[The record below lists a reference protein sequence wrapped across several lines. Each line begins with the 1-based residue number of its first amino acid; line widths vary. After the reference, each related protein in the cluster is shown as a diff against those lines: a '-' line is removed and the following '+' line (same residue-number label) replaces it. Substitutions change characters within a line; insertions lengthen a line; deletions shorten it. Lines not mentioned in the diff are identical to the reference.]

1 MRSLVPLAGEVKWGH
16 GCELGIYAQH
26 VYTSLDENDTVLS
39 YLERAAAIGTKSQR
53 ILDLA
58 GAMLFRGKA
67 VEKRVPVLSGGERA
81 RLCLAG
87 LLLGSFNILI
97 LDEPGNHLDVETVD
111 ALAQALLAYRG
122 TVIFTSH
129 DRSFVETVATNV
141 VEVGNGRVI
150 NYGGTYAQYL
160 AAMNSEIDAKEEAA
174 GGGKPAASK
183 KPVGAGKPAGKSGP
197 GKPEG
202 GRTGS
207 DGKSDRDVRREI
219 GTLERSIAKLDAE
232 KRAANEAMLAT
243 TDPAE
248 ALRHHTAMTAAADKL
263 AAAEERWLEL
273 QEQAGAD

>member
-1 MRSLVPLAGEVKWGH
+1 
-16 GCELGIYAQH
+16 
-26 VYTSLDENDTVLS
+26 
-39 YLERAAAIGTKSQR
+39 
-53 ILDLA
+53 
-58 GAMLFRGKA
+58 MLFRGKA

-111 ALAQALLAYRG
+111 ALAQALLDYRG

-150 NYGGTYAQYL
+150 NYGGSYKQYL
-160 AAMNSEIDAKEEAA
+160 AAMNSEIDAEEAAA
-174 GGGKPAASK
+174 GGGKPAPSK
-183 KPVGAGKPAGKSGP
+183 KSGGGGKPAGKPGSVKPDGASRAGNDAKSG
-197 GKPEG
+197 
-202 GRTGS
+202 
-207 DGKSDRDVRREI
+207 RDVRREI

-248 ALRHHTAMTAAADKL
+248 ALRHHTAMTTAAEKL

-273 QEQAGAD
+273 QEQAGAE

>member
-1 MRSLVPLAGEVKWGH
+1 
-16 GCELGIYAQH
+16 
-26 VYTSLDENDTVLS
+26 
-39 YLERAAAIGTKSQR
+39 
-53 ILDLA
+53 
-58 GAMLFRGKA
+58 MLFRGKA

-87 LLLGSFNILI
+87 LLLGSFNVLV

-111 ALAQALLAYRG
+111 ALAQALLDYRG

-160 AAMNSEIDAKEEAA
+160 AAMNREIDAEEEAA
-174 GGGKPAASK
+174 GGGKPSAAR
-183 KPVGAGKPAGKSGP
+183 KPAPAGKAGAAAKSGAAA
-197 GKPEG
+197 KPV
-202 GRTGS
+202 R
-207 DGKSDRDVRREI
+207 SDRDVRREI
-219 GTLERSIAKLDAE
+219 STLERSIAKLDAE

-248 ALRHHTAMTAAADKL
+248 ALRHHTAMTAAAEKL

-273 QEQAGAD
+273 QEQVGAD